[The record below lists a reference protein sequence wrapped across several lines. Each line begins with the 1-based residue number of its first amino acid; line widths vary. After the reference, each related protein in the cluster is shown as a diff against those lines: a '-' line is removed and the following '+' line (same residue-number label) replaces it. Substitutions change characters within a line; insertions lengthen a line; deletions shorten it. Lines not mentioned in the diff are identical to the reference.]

1 MTKLEESIFH
11 EHIPGKGNVTFLN
24 TSVVGVIGTVSY
36 IFLDNSKKLFFM
48 IVNCFTTDKWY
59 LISYY

>member
-11 EHIPGKGNVTFLN
+11 EYIPGKGNMTFLN
-24 TSVVGVIGTVSY
+24 TSVVVVIGTVSY
-36 IFLDNSKKLFFM
+36 IFLDNNKELFFM
-48 IVNCFTTDKWY
+48 IVNCFATDKRY